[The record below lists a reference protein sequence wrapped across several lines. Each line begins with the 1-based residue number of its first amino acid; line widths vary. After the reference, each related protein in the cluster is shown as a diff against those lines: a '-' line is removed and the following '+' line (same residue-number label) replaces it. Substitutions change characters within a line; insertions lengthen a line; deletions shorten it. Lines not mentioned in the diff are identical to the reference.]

1 MMLAELFSE
10 IFIHFIINVSILQLH
25 DGGSSEPA
33 LWVHRWS
40 FIVSDAKCR
49 AFGFEWFCPLGAG
62 TGSATMRGAGPAPP
76 TDRIRR

>member
-49 AFGFEWFCPLGAG
+49 AFGFEWFCPLGGRDGICNYAG
-62 TGSATMRGAGPAPP
+62 RRAYAPYG
-76 TDRIRR
+76 

>member
-49 AFGFEWFCPLGAG
+49 AFGFERFCPTTIFYPPFSRAG
-62 TGSATMRGAGPAPP
+62 
-76 TDRIRR
+76 DRCACAMVMG